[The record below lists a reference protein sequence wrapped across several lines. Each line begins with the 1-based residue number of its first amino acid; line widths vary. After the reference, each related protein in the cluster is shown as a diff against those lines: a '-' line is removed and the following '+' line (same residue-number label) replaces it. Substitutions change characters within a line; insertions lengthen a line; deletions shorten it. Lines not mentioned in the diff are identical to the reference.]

1 TSPGRAEEGFAIRT
15 ARRRRGDGTVLDRL
29 RERAGALRAG
39 PVVVLDEA
47 DEAEPAVAA
56 PDDRLPGDL
65 IVRTTPDIDLRHG
78 MQVPLLVDLAHLF
91 VFDQHGDRIC
101 PAPTRLPDLEE

>member
-1 TSPGRAEEGFAIRT
+1 MLLTGLVEHVEFQGHEVLVHFDTGSRPAVVPDLEAPRPAARP

-47 DEAEPAVAA
+47 DEAEPRS
-56 PDDRLPGDL
+56 PP
-65 IVRTTPDIDLRHG
+65 RTT
-78 MQVPLLVDLAHLF
+78 AS
-91 VFDQHGDRIC
+91 
-101 PAPTRLPDLEE
+101 PAT